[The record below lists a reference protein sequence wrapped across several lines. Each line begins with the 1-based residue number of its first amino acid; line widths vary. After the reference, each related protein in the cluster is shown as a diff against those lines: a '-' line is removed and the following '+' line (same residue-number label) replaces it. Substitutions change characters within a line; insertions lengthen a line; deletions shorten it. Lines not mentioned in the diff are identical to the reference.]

1 MDRCTGTPRNALPGL
16 IPGEKGHKSPPPA
29 DAGDGRGTPAPWLR
43 AAPFRKLCTSFF
55 EDRPMAPLITRIRN
69 DDRLADAIGAIA
81 LWSVLFGAAFRV
93 LL

>member
-1 MDRCTGTPRNALPGL
+1 V
-16 IPGEKGHKSPPPA
+16 
-29 DAGDGRGTPAPWLR
+29 
-43 AAPFRKLCTSFF
+43 
-55 EDRPMAPLITRIRN
+55 APLIARIRN

>member
-1 MDRCTGTPRNALPGL
+1 MDCCTGAPRNALRGL
-16 IPGEKGHKSPPPA
+16 IPGETGHRSPPPA
-29 DAGDGRGTPAPWLR
+29 ASGADRGTPAPCFR
-43 AAPFRKLCTSFF
+43 AARSRNLCAPFF
-55 EDRPMAPLITRIRN
+55 EDRPVAPLIARIRN